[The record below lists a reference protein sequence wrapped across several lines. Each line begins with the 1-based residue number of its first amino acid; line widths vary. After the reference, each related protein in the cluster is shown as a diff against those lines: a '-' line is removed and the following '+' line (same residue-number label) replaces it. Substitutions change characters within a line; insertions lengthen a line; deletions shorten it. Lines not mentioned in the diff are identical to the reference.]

1 MLAGEYIGVGLS
13 IDISDS
19 FPENNNAFFALT
31 IIASNL
37 NFYRDSPCLFE
48 FERNFLLFSICQ
60 LFVILQ
66 QEEGSDYWPKMLT
79 YCLCFYFRWTSSASG
94 YCHGDEMLVIFWW
107 VMHMRHNINSL
118 YN

>member
-37 NFYRDSPCLFE
+37 NFTEPVPACLNLKETFYY
-48 FERNFLLFSICQ
+48 FQ
-60 LFVILQ
+60 FVNYL
-66 QEEGSDYWPKMLT
+66 
-79 YCLCFYFRWTSSASG
+79 
-94 YCHGDEMLVIFWW
+94 
-107 VMHMRHNINSL
+107 
-118 YN
+118 